1 MMQSVVKTH
10 EVGSSLPF
18 VLLNVLGGIAV
29 LGSYFYGVML
39 YDGDAGAAW
48 GGVPDALRPLYIVS
62 MLTAATGFFPMTAH
76 VLLGLPRDVRLF
88 GRFGWSAF
96 TAMYALILIP
106 SALWMPL
113 TFAYLEAPSP
123 LLWTLI
129 RVVLYAVGV
138 GSIAVL
144 AAIVTADPP
153 GRATLRRWAIAGA
166 IAFCFQT
173 ALLDALVWP
182 YYFPV

>member
-10 EVGSSLPF
+10 ESSSTIPF
-18 VLLNVLGGIAV
+18 VLLNVLGGAAV
-29 LGSYFYGVML
+29 LASYFYGVML

-48 GGVPDALRPLYIVS
+48 GGIPDALRPLYIVS

-88 GRFGWSAF
+88 GRFGWNAF
-96 TAMYALILIP
+96 TPLYALILIP

-123 LLWTLI
+123 LLWALV
-129 RVVLYAVGV
+129 RVVLFAVGLASL
-138 GSIAVL
+138 GVL
-144 AAIVTADPP
+144 AAIVTANPRGRP
-153 GRATLRRWAIAGA
+153 GPRRWAIAGA
-166 IAFCFQT
+166 IAFCIQT
-173 ALLDALVWP
+173 ALLDALIWP
-182 YYFPV
+182 FYFPA